1 VARAKPLQILSWN
14 VENLSRYVGPAV
26 QRGVLSSYVE
36 AMGSPAVVCLQEVR
50 VRPGDA
56 SLIEAMRTALPGY
69 ECFFA
74 LANDPK
80 NVTFR
85 GGRMYGVV
93 TYVAE
98 SLAADAGVGLMR
110 RTPAWDREGRVVI
123 VELASEKLA
132 IVNVYAVNGT
142 SKPYWDHELGRFEGD
157 RHAFKRRFVERLA
170 EECASLRSRGF
181 ELVLAGDWN
190 VSRTKLDTHPRLR
203 TEEPHA
209 LARAAFND
217 VFMPSLDVVDAFRE
231 LHPDARK
238 YTWFNPRARRL
249 DAARVDFIL
258 VSRSL
263 LARVVEADI
272 DESVEARL
280 GSDPAP
286 SRVIL
291 AP

>member
-1 VARAKPLQILSWN
+1 VARAKPLKVLSWN

-26 QRGVLSSYVE
+26 ERGVLSSYVE

-50 VRPGDA
+50 VRPSDA
-56 SLIEAMRTALPGY
+56 SSIDAMRTALPGY
-69 ECFFA
+69 HCFFA
-74 LANDPK
+74 LADDPK

-98 SLAADAGVGLMR
+98 SLAGDAGLIG
-110 RTPAWDREGRVVI
+110 RTPAWDREGRVVV
-123 VELASEKLA
+123 VELASQKLA
-132 IVNVYAVNGT
+132 VVNVYAVNGT
-142 SKPYWDHELGRFEGD
+142 SKPYWDHDLGRFEGD
-157 RHAFKRRFVERLA
+157 RHAFKRRFVERLG
-170 EECASLRSRGF
+170 EECAALRSRGF
-181 ELVLAGDWN
+181 ALVLAGDWN
-190 VSRTKLDTHPRLR
+190 VSRTTIDTHPRLR

-209 LARAAFND
+209 MARAAFND

-231 LHPDARK
+231 LHPDACK

-263 LARVVEADI
+263 LPRVVEADI
-272 DESVEARL
+272 DESLEARL
-280 GSDPAP
+280 GSDHAP
-286 SRVIL
+286 SWVIL